1 MVSQSEPHVHCF
13 IMKRRPYF
21 TSDIMFV
28 NGIYVI
34 HFFFFFKFFSLSHLV
49 WTAVLYNLCTQVA
62 TFDGAQVLLVGLPIT
77 VVLVQHVRGPRL
89 CLRLNDGIPQLLGLD
104 RLPSFAFL
112 FISDQKTSIL
122 RCFVFLTKLQ

>member
-13 IMKRRPYF
+13 IMKRKPYF

-34 HFFFFFKFFSLSHLV
+34 HFFFSLSLSHLV

-62 TFDGAQVLLVGLPIT
+62 TLDGAKVLLVGLPVT
-77 VVLVQHVRGPRL
+77 VVLVQHVRRPRL
-89 CLRLNDGIPQLLGLD
+89 RLRLNDGIPQLLGLD

-122 RCFVFLTKLQ
+122 SVWFFF

>member
-13 IMKRRPYF
+13 IMKRKPYF

-34 HFFFFFKFFSLSHLV
+34 HLFFSLSHLV

-62 TFDGAQVLLVGLPIT
+62 TLDGAKVLLVGLPVT
-77 VVLVQHVRGPRL
+77 VVLVQHVRRPRL
-89 CLRLNDGIPQLLGLD
+89 RLRLNDGIPQLLGLD

-122 RCFVFLTKLQ
+122 SVLVILNTTSII

>member
-13 IMKRRPYF
+13 IMKRKPYF

-34 HFFFFFKFFSLSHLV
+34 HLFFSLSHLV

-62 TFDGAQVLLVGLPIT
+62 TLDGAKVLLVGLPVT
-77 VVLVQHVRGPRL
+77 VVLVQHVRRPRL
-89 CLRLNDGIPQLLGLD
+89 RLRLNDGIPQLLGLD

-112 FISDQKTSIL
+112 FISDKKTSIL
-122 RCFVFLTKLQ
+122 SVWFFF

>member
-13 IMKRRPYF
+13 IMKRKPYF

-34 HFFFFFKFFSLSHLV
+34 HFFSLSLSHLV

-62 TFDGAQVLLVGLPIT
+62 TLDGAQVLLVGLPVT
-77 VVLVQHVRGPRL
+77 VVLVQHVRRPRL
-89 CLRLNDGIPQLLGLD
+89 RLRLNDGVPQLLGLD
-104 RLPSFAFL
+104 CLPSFAFL

-122 RCFVFLTKLQ
+122 SVLVILNTTSII